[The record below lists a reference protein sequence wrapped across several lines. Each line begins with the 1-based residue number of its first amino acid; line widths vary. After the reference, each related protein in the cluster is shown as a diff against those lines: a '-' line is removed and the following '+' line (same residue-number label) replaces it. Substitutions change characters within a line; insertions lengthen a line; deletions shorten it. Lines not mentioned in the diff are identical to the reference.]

1 MSQLSEVRQ
10 AKAIHRDTLLRRENV
25 VGVGIGYRSS
35 RSRESDELSVVVL
48 VQRKLPAAAL
58 SSQAMVPKEVSG
70 VRTDVVEV
78 GTLMALGFMSPGVF
92 TGQAPIRVGSPAPV
106 EVIGSARTSR
116 LRPAPAGVSIGHFK
130 ITAGTLGSVVCDR
143 RTGQRLILS
152 NNHVLAN
159 CNDARAGDPI
169 LQPGPIDRG
178 LEGADTLASLV
189 RFIPLRFN
197 QEPATCSIAQTYAA
211 IGNAMARLSHSSH
224 QVQAVRSFPRAVN
237 HVDAAVA
244 RPLDDDDIVES
255 LLEVGQVYGQVE
267 PELGQAVCKSGR
279 TTGFTQGMVRVLDAT
294 VVVNYGAD
302 KAATFEGQ
310 VLTSPMSQGGDSGA
324 LIITAE
330 ARQTVGLLF
339 AGSLQATIFTPI
351 DKVLDALKIELPDAA
366 GASGPA
372 RPGKTN
378 GAKARPGSDP
388 EAGLFSQAEAM
399 NHARRVREAHETEL
413 LRKANVVGVG
423 VGLCHSQGR
432 GTEEVGLIVLVHHK
446 VPAELL
452 DWVDRIPSE
461 IDGVPVEVREVGKIE
476 AR

>member
-1 MSQLSEVRQ
+1 M
-10 AKAIHRDTLLRRENV
+10 
-25 VGVGIGYRSS
+25 
-35 RSRESDELSVVVL
+35 VVL

-78 GTLMALGFMSPGVF
+78 GTLMALGFMSPGVY
-92 TGQAPIRVGSPAPV
+92 TGQAPIRIGSPVPM
-106 EVIGSARTSR
+106 EIFDSARTSR
-116 LRPAPAGVSIGHFK
+116 LRPTPAGVSIGHYK
-130 ITAGTLGSVVCDR
+130 ITAGTLGSVVRDR

-224 QVQAVRSFPRAVN
+224 KVQAVRAFPRAIN
-237 HVDAAVA
+237 HVDAAIA
-244 RPLDDDDIVES
+244 RPLDDDDVVES

-324 LIITAE
+324 LIITAGE
-330 ARQTVGLLF
+330 RQTVGLLF

-351 DKVLDALKIELPDAA
+351 EKVLDALKIDLPGTAT
-366 GASGPA
+366 SS
-372 RPGKTN
+372 
-378 GAKARPGSDP
+378 AKARPDGAP
-388 EAGLFSQAEAM
+388 EIGTLSQVEAM

-423 VGLCHSQGR
+423 VGLCPRQGQDS
-432 GTEEVGLIVLVHHK
+432 EEVGLIVLVHRK
-446 VPAELL
+446 VPTELL
-452 DWVDRIPSE
+452 DLADRIPSE
-461 IDGVPVEVREVGKIE
+461 IDGIPVEVREVGKFE
-476 AR
+476 AH